1 MQKFQ
6 KGQAVLYTGPNFKGF
21 ASNVLTTI
29 ISYDKDLI
37 FPYLINANGKKI
49 CATTSELSKSTIK
62 GELYV

>member
-49 CATTSELSKSTIK
+49 CLKYMIGLSIT
-62 GELYV
+62 ETQHVL